1 MVKKNEAVTAK
12 GLSGQRSTSSR
23 GIGGRG
29 RGSLLLLRIH
39 STKKPKG
46 ES

>member
-23 GIGGRG
+23 GIGA
-29 RGSLLLLRIH
+29 
-39 STKKPKG
+39 
-46 ES
+46 EEWVAYCY